1 MTIEFVEVEFEDQ
14 RDLQLEVGELV
25 DINDPRLTEEVV
37 LDDPEGD
44 AYAPNFAI
52 LRVRLETPR
61 GLPLTIAEQQ

>member
-1 MTIEFVEVEFEDQ
+1 MTIEFVEVEFEDEG
-14 RDLQLEVGELV
+14 DFQLEASGLV